1 MLKKYQI
8 SEVPHLMIID
18 KKGLVAFSGH
28 PAELDL
34 ASTLLAL
41 IEDRP
46 VNFTLSTSLDGEPDL
61 SGFRPIS
68 DEDLAALPAKQSSY
82 AYTLLSHLLDVKQG
96 KIILL
101 SQVKYLPQGLM
112 HEATQINLLADPNL
126 RPVVESI
133 SDPANYT

>member
-1 MLKKYQI
+1 
-8 SEVPHLMIID
+8 MIID

-34 ASTLLAL
+34 ASTLQAL
-41 IEDRP
+41 IEGRQ

-68 DEDLAALPAKQSSY
+68 DEDLALLPANQLSY
-82 AYTLLSHLLDVKQG
+82 AHTLLSHLTDVKQG

-101 SQVKYLPQGLM
+101 SQVKYLP
-112 HEATQINLLADPNL
+112 
-126 RPVVESI
+126 
-133 SDPANYT
+133 